1 MSTSK
6 TIPSKIRSA
15 SSMNSSSLSYFY
27 ITAILSSTSI
37 TIDGGS
43 SLSVSAIN
51 LTSPI
56 RCKKFTS
63 TNPGEV
69 AYYESN

>member
-6 TIPSKIRSA
+6 TIPSKISSA

-27 ITAILSSTSI
+27 ITAILSSTNI

-56 RCKKFTS
+56 RCKSFTS
-63 TNPGEV
+63 TKAGEV